1 MITPT
6 QAAEPVGAPAH
17 LRGAGCFGTGVI
29 IDDGSGWDRRP
40 ARLMIVCPLDDGRVR
55 RRRDRS
61 PPWTTYGARHD

>member
-6 QAAEPVGAPAH
+6 QAAELVGAPAH
-17 LRGAGCFGTGVI
+17 LQGGGCFGTGRVV

-55 RRRDRS
+55 GRPGPIAAVDHIWC
-61 PPWTTYGARHD
+61 PA